1 MPDIKRTRKGRPG
14 PKAQRSALIV
24 ASGKSSG
31 RDAQV
36 QPKRESAPRPS
47 KPSMLSVFEAGDSVE
62 AFLERATEKEEA
74 YETARGLEQSRA
86 VYVDPDL
93 AADAARAARGVIL
106 APGATAPLP
115 KAAAGALFA
124 PLDVPKRP
132 AWDATT
138 TAEVLD
144 ARERSSFVDWR
155 RAVAALE
162 ERERKRRE
170 AARAGKRLAPSA
182 SVSTPF
188 ERNLEVWRQLWRTL
202 ERSDAVLLL
211 VDARWPDFYANPDLI
226 AYARSL
232 GREVLI
238 VVNKADYLRPAQREA
253 WAAHFRAELGL
264 ETAFFS
270 ARQEQAAL
278 DEEGRRARDAALAA
292 EAPTDADDD
301 APAPRPEV
309 EAATDDAPKPE
320 AAVEAAVEA
329 ATDAG
334 EAAPTPAT
342 PPAARAATTRLLG
355 RRELLAR
362 GEALA
367 RASRAARGDD
377 KEGRPHC
384 VGLVGYPNVGKSSCV
399 NVLRDC
405 DAYAHGVGARAGVSA
420 TPGKTKHLQ
429 TLLVGDDFELCD
441 CPGLVFPALVAG
453 GAAELIC
460 AGVVPI
466 ARMREPLAACQVV
479 ADRTPRALFDALYGT
494 ELCRETGPLDAR
506 VLLDAVCER
515 QDYLCAGSGAFDHN
529 RAGRE
534 VVRAYVD
541 GVLLHCH
548 APPGLAG
555 DALAAFRADT
565 RETATGRCSAL
576 RAKLEDVARRARAGR
591 AHHVGV
597 LSSVAAAGFDVP
609 EVDARD
615 APPPPPPEP
624 EVRAKVVS
632 KRNNKFGKKGRK
644 FRDRDPYAP
653 AVGGGEGGLDF

>member
-115 KAAAGALFA
+115 KAAKGALFA

-292 EAPTDADDD
+292 EAPTDADD
-301 APAPRPEV
+301 AAPRRGPRS
-309 EAATDDAPKPE
+309 AATDDAETRGGPRW
-320 AAVEAAVEA
+320 
-329 ATDAG
+329 
-334 EAAPTPAT
+334 
-342 PPAARAATTRLLG
+342 AR
-355 RRELLAR
+355 RRE
-362 GEALA
+362 
-367 RASRAARGDD
+367 ASRAGDD

-466 ARMREPLAACQVV
+466 ARMRVPLAACQVV

-494 ELCRETGPLDAR
+494 ELCRQAGPLDAR

-609 EVDARD
+609 DVDARD

-632 KRNNKFGKKGRK
+632 KRNNRRQEGPQVPRPG
-644 FRDRDPYAP
+644 PYAP
-653 AVGGGEGGLDF
+653 AVGGEGAGLWQDAFCFN

>member
-253 WAAHFRAELGL
+253 WAAHFRAALGL

-292 EAPTDADDD
+292 EAPTDADDA

-309 EAATDDAPKPE
+309 ERRRRT
-320 AAVEAAVEA
+320 
-329 ATDAG
+329 
-334 EAAPTPAT
+334 T
-342 PPAARAATTRLLG
+342 PPETRGGRLARARATTR
-355 RRELLAR
+355 R
-362 GEALA
+362 GP
-367 RASRAARGDD
+367 
-377 KEGRPHC
+377 PHC

-494 ELCRETGPLDAR
+494 ELCRQAGPLDAR

>member
-1 MPDIKRTRKGRPG
+1 
-14 PKAQRSALIV
+14 
-24 ASGKSSG
+24 
-31 RDAQV
+31 
-36 QPKRESAPRPS
+36 
-47 KPSMLSVFEAGDSVE
+47 
-62 AFLERATEKEEA
+62 
-74 YETARGLEQSRA
+74 
-86 VYVDPDL
+86 
-93 AADAARAARGVIL
+93 
-106 APGATAPLP
+106 
-115 KAAAGALFA
+115 
-124 PLDVPKRP
+124 
-132 AWDATT
+132 
-138 TAEVLD
+138 
-144 ARERSSFVDWR
+144 
-155 RAVAALE
+155 
-162 ERERKRRE
+162 
-170 AARAGKRLAPSA
+170 
-182 SVSTPF
+182 
-188 ERNLEVWRQLWRTL
+188 VWRQLWRTL

-292 EAPTDADDD
+292 EAPTDADDA
-301 APAPRPEV
+301 APAPRP
-309 EAATDDAPKPE
+309 
-320 AAVEAAVEA
+320 
-329 ATDAG
+329 
-334 EAAPTPAT
+334 
-342 PPAARAATTRLLG
+342 
-355 RRELLAR
+355 ELLAR

-479 ADRTPRALFDALYGT
+479 ADRTPRALFDA
-494 ELCRETGPLDAR
+494 
-506 VLLDAVCER
+506 
-515 QDYLCAGSGAFDHN
+515 
-529 RAGRE
+529 
-534 VVRAYVD
+534 
-541 GVLLHCH
+541 
-548 APPGLAG
+548 
-555 DALAAFRADT
+555 
-565 RETATGRCSAL
+565 
-576 RAKLEDVARRARAGR
+576 
-591 AHHVGV
+591 
-597 LSSVAAAGFDVP
+597 
-609 EVDARD
+609 
-615 APPPPPPEP
+615 
-624 EVRAKVVS
+624 
-632 KRNNKFGKKGRK
+632 
-644 FRDRDPYAP
+644 
-653 AVGGGEGGLDF
+653 